1 MDRTS
6 LSPELQELL
15 RRAEAMAHHQRSEFI
30 LPEHIFFVVANLEEG
45 MVPTI
50 LDHLKIS
57 ANKIKALIEEE
68 LKFVL
73 PTSVRRDTL
82 DPTPKTVKVLDAAH
96 FWAVEL
102 SDGNEDAEAGAEH
115 VLLALISDES
125 PIGKDV
131 LAETGL
137 NTRLVRKAIAEVSV
151 LGPLARLAPGQDAG
165 GAAGGPGGGD
175 RLGGKS
181 AGAQALMKF
190 CIDLTKQAE
199 EGKLS
204 PVIGREEEIEAVVRT
219 LSCMK
224 KSNPLVIGEPGVG
237 KTALIEGLA
246 QRIIAG
252 EVPQFLRN
260 KRVFSLDVGSLIAG
274 ASYRGEFEERLKN
287 VIEGV
292 TQSAGKIL
300 LFIDEI
306 HVLMGA
312 GGQKGGAD
320 AANLLKPALARG
332 EMQVIGA
339 TTRDEYAKYI
349 EKDAA
354 FERRF
359 AVVVCEEPTP
369 EQTREI
375 LGRVIA
381 RYEKHHNVAYT
392 PQALDETV
400 RLAVRYL
407 RQRRLPDSAFDIVDN
422 AAADTRVAVVSA
434 IERLRKAAVDDGA
447 GAVLAALR
455 DRFAGESAFAAL
467 LEGLD
472 PQPTSADYEK
482 LAASLEGW
490 IPVVNDDA
498 ASRYV
503 SRASGVPV
511 SRVSE
516 DESAKLLRMEEL
528 LGQYVIGQQEAVALL
543 AKAVRRSRTG
553 FGDPKRPIGSFLFF
567 GPTGVGKTYLAKMLA
582 RFLFDDEK
590 NVVRIDMSELKS
602 QHDVARLVGAAPGLV
617 GYEEGGRLTEPVR
630 KKPYS
635 VVLFDEI
642 EKAHSGIYDLLLQVL
657 DEGRLEDGQ
666 NRLANFT
673 NTVIILTSNV
683 GAQEVL
689 QAYRE
694 GRRLDQEEKRK
705 LALRVFSPEQM
716 NRIDELVPFYPYA
729 KEEIFDIIDL
739 ELKQFAGRMKEKGLA
754 LELTPAGKHLLCDL
768 GHSEEFGIRPL
779 RSEIKRL
786 VVDQIADI
794 VIREN
799 PGPGSTFIVDA
810 AGDEM
815 KVRVG
820 TGST

>member
-6 LSPELQELL
+6 FSPELQELL

-30 LPEHIFFVVANLEEG
+30 LPEHVFFVVANLEDG
-45 MVPTI
+45 MVPAI

-57 ANKIKALIEEE
+57 ANKIKALLEEE

-73 PTSVRRDTL
+73 PTSVPRETL
-82 DPTPKTVKVLDAAH
+82 DPTPKAGKVFEAAQ
-96 FWAVEL
+96 FWASEIA
-102 SDGNEDAEAGAEH
+102 DGDEDAEAGAEH
-115 VLLALISDES
+115 LFLALVSDES

-131 LAETGL
+131 LGEIGL
-137 NTRLVRKAIAEVSV
+137 NSRLVRKAIVEVSA
-151 LGPLARLAPGQDAG
+151 LGPLARLAPGGGD
-165 GAAGGPGGGD
+165 GAAAVMPGATG
-175 RLGGKS
+175 GGKS
-181 AGAQALMKF
+181 AGAQALLKF

-199 EGKLS
+199 DDKLS
-204 PVIGREEEIEAVVRT
+204 PVIGREAEIEAIVRT

-246 QRIIAG
+246 QRIISG
-252 EVPQFLRN
+252 DVPLFLRD
-260 KRVFSLDVGSLIAG
+260 KRVFSLDVGALIAG

-292 TQSAGKIL
+292 TQTEGKIL
-300 LFIDEI
+300 LFIDEL
-306 HVLMGA
+306 HMLMGA

-332 EMQVIGA
+332 DMQVIGA
-339 TTRDEYAKYI
+339 TTRDEYAKHI

-359 AVVVCEEPTP
+359 AVIVCEEPTAA
-369 EQTREI
+369 QTREI
-375 LGRVIA
+375 LEKVIP
-381 RYEKHHNVAYT
+381 RYEKHHGVKYT
-392 PQALDETV
+392 PESLNETV

-407 RQRRLPDSAFDIVDN
+407 RQRRLPDSAFDVVDN
-422 AAADTRVAVVSA
+422 AAADTRVAIVSA
-434 IERLRKAAVDDGA
+434 IEKLRKGGGDIGA
-447 GAVLAALR
+447 GTIIENLTE
-455 DRFAGESAFAAL
+455 RFGQIEQFAAL
-467 LEGLD
+467 VSGVPNPPAAEDCNALATKLED
-472 PQPTSADYEK
+472 
-482 LAASLEGW
+482 W
-490 IPVVNDDA
+490 VPVVSDDA
-498 ASRYV
+498 AASYV
-503 SRASGVPV
+503 SRAAGVPV

-516 DESAKLLRMEEL
+516 DESAKLLKMEEL
-528 LGQYVIGQQEAVALL
+528 LGEFVIGQKEAVSLL

-642 EKAHSGIYDLLLQVL
+642 EKAHPGIYDLLLQVL

-666 NRLANFT
+666 NRLADFT

-689 QAYRE
+689 ASYRA
-694 GRRLDQEEKRK
+694 GKTLDQEEKRK
-705 LALRVFSPEQM
+705 LALKVFSPEQM
-716 NRIDELVPFYPYA
+716 NRIDELVPFYPYS

-739 ELKQFAGRMKEKGLA
+739 ELRQFAKRMEEKDLK
-754 LELTPAGKHLLCDL
+754 LEMTPAGKDLLCEL

-799 PGPGSTFIVDA
+799 PGPGSTFVVDA
-810 AGDEM
+810 TEGEM
-815 KVRVG
+815 KVSVR
-820 TGST
+820 S